1 MNRYIKKLLK
11 KLHLYKSK
19 ESGTISLIGSNH
31 SPVKVCD
38 IVNGKPQVIREDSED
53 TITFTL
59 RYSAFRK
66 VVKRYDKETF
76 KEL

>member
-1 MNRYIKKLLK
+1 MNIYIQKLLK
-11 KLHLYKSK
+11 KLHLYKNR

-31 SPVKVCD
+31 TPVKVCD
-38 IVNGKPQVIREDSED
+38 IVNGKPQVLREDSEN

-59 RYSAFRK
+59 RYSAFHK